1 MEMEMKLNLYHLV
14 NTTAAAAVAAAEA
27 VVTTASMHIMCL
39 YTSYVYMMIV
49 RERERNDD

>member
-1 MEMEMKLNLYHLV
+1 MKLNLYHLARA
-14 NTTAAAAVAAAEA
+14 TAAA
-27 VVTTASMHIMCL
+27 ASMHIMCL